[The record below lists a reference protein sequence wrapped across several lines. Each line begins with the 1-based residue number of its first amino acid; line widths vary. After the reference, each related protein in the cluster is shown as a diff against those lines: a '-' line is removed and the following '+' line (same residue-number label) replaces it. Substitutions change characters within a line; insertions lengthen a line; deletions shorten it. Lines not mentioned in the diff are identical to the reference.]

1 MKMGAMADLSIQERE
16 ILSGM
21 DSIVIRNYI
30 AGLIG
35 GCTLDMSSF
44 KQGVIKAGHIVIRDT
59 NSGTYK
65 PMPVNSN
72 GKAYE
77 SLPGSH
83 EYVGVVVCSK
93 PADEPFVGVMYA
105 GEVNDVV
112 SPYPI
117 DGIKDELKNQLPMLV
132 FKHD

>member
-1 MKMGAMADLSIQERE
+1 MGAIAELSRQERE

-30 AGLIG
+30 AGIIG

-72 GKAYE
+72 GKVYE

-105 GEVNDVV
+105 GEVNDVA

>member
-1 MKMGAMADLSIQERE
+1 MGAIAELSRQERE

-30 AGLIG
+30 AGIIG

-105 GEVNDVV
+105 GEVNDVA

>member
-1 MKMGAMADLSIQERE
+1 MGATAELSRNERE

-21 DSIVIRNYI
+21 DSIVIRNYM

-35 GCTLDMSSF
+35 GCTLDMSTF
-44 KQGVIKAGHIVIRDT
+44 KQSVIKAGHIVIRDT
-59 NSGTYK
+59 ASGTYK
-65 PMPVNSN
+65 PMPVNSA
-72 GKAYE
+72 GKAYDT
-77 SLPGSH
+77 LPGSH

-105 GEVNDVV
+105 GEVNDIA

-117 DGIKDELKNQLPMLV
+117 DAIKDELKKQLPMLV

>member
-1 MKMGAMADLSIQERE
+1 MGAIADLPRHERE

-30 AGLIG
+30 SGIIG
-35 GCTLDMSSF
+35 GCTLDMKGF
-44 KQGVIKAGHIVIRDT
+44 KQSVIKAGHIVIKDT
-59 NSGTYK
+59 ASGNYK
-65 PMPVNSN
+65 PMPVSDGGVGNT
-72 GKAYE
+72 YD

-83 EYVGVVVCSK
+83 EYAGVVVCSK

-105 GEVNDVV
+105 GEVNDIA

-117 DGIKDELKNQLPMLV
+117 DDIKDELKKQLPMLV

>member
-1 MKMGAMADLSIQERE
+1 MGAIAELSRQERE

-30 AGLIG
+30 AGIIG

-105 GEVNDVV
+105 GEVNDVA

-117 DGIKDELKNQLPMLV
+117 DGIKNELKNQLPMLV

>member
-1 MKMGAMADLSIQERE
+1 MGAIVELSRQERE

-30 AGLIG
+30 AGIIG

-105 GEVNDVV
+105 GEVNDVA

>member
-1 MKMGAMADLSIQERE
+1 MADLSIQERE

-30 AGLIG
+30 AGIIG

-77 SLPGSH
+77 SLPVSH